1 MKYIINLPYYNKCI
15 LMSAVSVYNI
25 SERRIHTMPKKEL
38 TKKEKDIMN
47 ANKTIYNRETYRIY
61 TCRLNKKTDKDIL
74 DMIYSQPNSTDYI
87 RQLIQADLNKQNKK
101 KGKK

>member
-1 MKYIINLPYYNKCI
+1 M
-15 LMSAVSVYNI
+15 A
-25 SERRIHTMPKKEL
+25 KKL
-38 TKKEKDIMN
+38 TKKERDILN

-74 DMIYSQPNSTDYI
+74 DMIYSQPNSTDYL
-87 RQLIQADLNKQNKK
+87 RQLIQTDLNKQNKK